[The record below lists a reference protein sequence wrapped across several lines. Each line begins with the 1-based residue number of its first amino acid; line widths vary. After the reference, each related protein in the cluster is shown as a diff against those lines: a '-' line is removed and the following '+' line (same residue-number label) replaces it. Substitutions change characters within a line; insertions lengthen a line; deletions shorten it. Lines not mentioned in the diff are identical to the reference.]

1 MKQFTD
7 GSNNFPLVEKSTSSA
22 GSSPTAANF
31 NGPTAE
37 LVAIVRS
44 ANFPLDPLS
53 GALIGSDGKP
63 LMESESNKQI
73 LRAIQFLDQQKYF
86 QMLDKLNKIVKT
98 NVGNGRVEGLE
109 TTKLDTLKISL
120 SAGFGITPNG
130 QQITTTEALG
140 FDLTSQAISSGSKTI
155 EVGLLY
161 SVEQANYI
169 IGDGNLK
176 YKAEEIFTLAINST
190 DPNFLALAKVTIDN
204 TGITSIQIKSLMSVY
219 QDFEKY
225 KDIHKVGETYIQLA
239 TENSKL
245 FDNAKSPGS
254 MYGNNG
260 NWVLRYGSKSVAFRT
275 EGIESNISRGA
286 DGIQW
291 DALQNHLHDTALGS
305 HGHNQRLEDP
315 NGPIGTYAR
324 YQIYTKYWN
333 QGPPIDVGIQS
344 TNLGTKRSGNPLSAK
359 TATETRMKN
368 ALIRIYEL
376 ISYRNFY

>member
-109 TTKLDTLKISL
+109 TTKTASLKISL

-130 QQITTTEALG
+130 QQITTTEALE
-140 FDLTSQAISSGSKTI
+140 FDLTAEASEIEKTI

-161 SVEQANYI
+161 NVGQDNYI
-169 IGDGNLK
+169 IGDGNPK

-190 DPNFLALAKVTIDN
+190 DPNFLALAKVTINN
-204 TGITSIQIKSLMSVY
+204 TGIASIQIKSLMSVY

-225 KDIHKVGETYIQLA
+225 KDQHKVGESYIQLA

-275 EGIESNISRGA
+275 EGTESNISRGA

-291 DALQNHLHDTALGS
+291 DAIQNHVHSTILGGHSHDIDGYEAQYGGPRRLRSWTDASHLNQNVGS
-305 HGHNQRLEDP
+305 AKWVD
-315 NGPIGTYAR
+315 
-324 YQIYTKYWN
+324 
-333 QGPPIDVGIQS
+333 
-344 TNLGTKRSGNPLSAK
+344 LGTKISGDPLNSK
-359 TATETRMKN
+359 VSTETRMKN

-376 ISYRNFY
+376 ASYRNFY

>member
-98 NVGNGRVEGLE
+98 NIGNGRVEGLE
-109 TTKLDTLKISL
+109 TTKTASLKISL

-130 QQITTTEALG
+130 QQITTTEALE
-140 FDLTSQAISSGSKTI
+140 FDLTAETSETEKTI

-169 IGDGNLK
+169 IGAENLK

-190 DPNFLALAKVTIDN
+190 DPNFLALAKVTINN
-204 TGITSIQIKSLMSVY
+204 TGIASIQIKSLMSVY

-225 KDIHKVGETYIQLA
+225 KDQHKVGETYIQLA

-254 MYGNNG
+254 LYGNNG

-275 EGIESNISRGA
+275 EGTESNISRGT

-291 DALQNHLHDTALGS
+291 DATQLIKGEFYADRTTGGTQAGTSFSRGTGPFYKGSDLYTRNMLDFMNHAGLTV
-305 HGHNQRLEDP
+305 NQ
-315 NGPIGTYAR
+315 IGFDNSRQAR
-324 YQIYTKYWN
+324 T
-333 QGPPIDVGIQS
+333 S
-344 TNLGTKRSGNPLSAK
+344 TEN
-359 TATETRMKN
+359 RMKN

>member
-109 TTKLDTLKISL
+109 TTKTASLKISL

-130 QQITTTEALG
+130 QQITTTEALE
-140 FDLTSQAISSGSKTI
+140 FDLTAEASEIEKTI

-161 SVEQANYI
+161 NVGQDNYI
-169 IGDGNLK
+169 IGDGNPK

-190 DPNFLALAKVTIDN
+190 DPNFLALAKVTINN
-204 TGITSIQIKSLMSVY
+204 TGITKITVPISLTE
-219 QDFEKY
+219 QRKIDAI
-225 KDIHKVGETYIQLA
+225 DIAYPINFQYTQYPNDITG
-239 TENSKL
+239 L
-245 FDNAKSPGS
+245 FDETETPKALFGGDWEKQFTTKG
-254 MYGNNG
+254 
-260 NWVLRYGSKSVAFRT
+260 VFFRT
-275 EGIESNISRGA
+275 EGGLSTESRSTST
-286 DGIQW
+286 GIQL
-291 DALQNHLHDTALGS
+291 DAMQLLTGEIGS
-305 HGHNQRLEDP
+305 IDDEQACASGVFRISWWGS
-315 NGPIGTYAR
+315 GPSGSGSGFRVNFNNSRQVRTSTENRPVNMLMIIWKRIG
-324 YQIYTKYWN
+324 
-333 QGPPIDVGIQS
+333 
-344 TNLGTKRSGNPLSAK
+344 
-359 TATETRMKN
+359 
-368 ALIRIYEL
+368 
-376 ISYRNFY
+376 